1 MGNVSVMTNGDNSY
15 QIEPHHIEI
24 PENDLDDLRD
34 RLRRTRWA
42 PQIPGTGWERGVPT
56 DYLRGL
62 AEYWADGFDW
72 RAQEAA
78 LNKLPQ
84 GVTTI
89 DGARVHFL
97 HIRSAEPG
105 ATPLMLI
112 HGWPSSIVEFQD
124 LIGPLTDPASH
135 NGQGSPAFHLVIPS
149 LPGYGFSGP
158 LPEPGWTD
166 TRTAAALVE
175 LMSRLGYERYGVQ
188 GGDVGAFVAP
198 LMAQLAPEH
207 IIGVHVNGLLTF
219 PTGDPAVMGSLS
231 EADRE
236 KLGRMKAWQEKLGGY
251 LQIQGTKPQT
261 LAASLND
268 SPAGQLAWI
277 VEKFKDWTDPARDL
291 PEDAVDRDRILT
303 DVSIYWYT
311 QTGGSSAH
319 TYYERFNDPSM
330 WAPKER
336 GTVPMGVAVFP
347 TDFSVRALA
356 EKAQNIVHWSQF
368 DRGGHFAAME
378 APDLL
383 ISDVRAFFR
392 SRGLA

>member
-1 MGNVSVMTNGDNSY
+1 MTNGDNSH

-24 PENDLDDLRD
+24 AETDLDDLRD

-62 AEYWADGFDW
+62 AEYWADDFDW

-89 DGARVHFL
+89 DGARIHFL

-135 NGQGSPAFHLVIPS
+135 GGQGSGAFHLVIPS

-158 LPEPGWTD
+158 LPAPGWTD
-166 TRTAAALVE
+166 GRTAAALVE

-207 IIGVHVNGLLTF
+207 IVGVHVNGLLTF
-219 PTGDPAVMGSLS
+219 PSGDPAVMGSLS

-236 KLGRMKAWQEKLGGY
+236 RLGRMKAWQEKLGGY

-261 LAASLND
+261 IAAALND

-277 VEKFKDWTDPARDL
+277 VEKFKDWTDPKADL

-303 DVSIYWYT
+303 DVSIYWFT
-311 QTGGSSAH
+311 QTAGSSAH

-336 GTVPMGVAVFP
+336 GTVPTGVAVFP

-356 EKAQNIVHWSQF
+356 EQAQNIVHWSQF

-383 ISDVRAFFR
+383 IADVRAFFR
-392 SRGLA
+392 SLGLG

>member
-1 MGNVSVMTNGDNSY
+1 MNGNNSHL
-15 QIEPHHIEI
+15 IEPHHIEI
-24 PENDLDDLRD
+24 TEADLDDLRD

-72 RAQEAA
+72 RAQESA

-89 DGARVHFL
+89 DGTRVHFL
-97 HIRSAEPG
+97 HVRSAEPG
-105 ATPLMLI
+105 ATPLMLL

-124 LIGPLTDPASH
+124 VIGPLTDPVKQGGQAS
-135 NGQGSPAFHLVIPS
+135 GAFHLVIPS

-166 TRTAAALVE
+166 GRTAAALVE
-175 LMSRLGYERYGVQ
+175 LMDRLGYERYGVQ

-198 LMAQLAPEH
+198 IMARLAPEH
-207 IIGVHVNGLLTF
+207 VIGVHVNGLLTF
-219 PTGDPAVMGSLS
+219 PTGDPAVMGSLD
-231 EADRE
+231 EEDRE
-236 KLGRMKAWQEKLGGY
+236 RLGRMKQWQEKFGGY

-261 LAASLND
+261 IAAALHD

-277 VEKFKDWTDPARDL
+277 VEKFKDWTDPASGL
-291 PEDAVDRDRILT
+291 PEDAIDRDRILT
-303 DVSIYWYT
+303 DVSIYWF
-311 QTGGSSAH
+311 TGTAGSSAH
-319 TYYERFNDPSM
+319 TYYERFNDPAM
-330 WAPKER
+330 WAPKEC
-336 GTVPMGVAVFP
+336 GTVPTGVAVFP
-347 TDFSVRALA
+347 ADFSVRALA
-356 EKAQNIVHWSQF
+356 EQAHNIVHWSSF

-383 ISDVRAFFR
+383 IADTRAFFR
-392 SRGLA
+392 SLGLG